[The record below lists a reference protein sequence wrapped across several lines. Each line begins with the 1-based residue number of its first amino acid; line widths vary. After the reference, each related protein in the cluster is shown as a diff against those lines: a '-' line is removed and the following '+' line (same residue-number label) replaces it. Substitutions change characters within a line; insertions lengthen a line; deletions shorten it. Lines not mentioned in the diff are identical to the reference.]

1 MIAMPVE
8 VPVETRATPQQLREL
23 LDAPACLPP
32 EYGGGLANHLPM
44 ALDALQKLG
53 ASGERLRAF
62 YDSQAPHIGSDIDP
76 AFAALAAE
84 FRRQLDREGAD
95 TVLRRALPR
104 LLPGVAAAA
113 FHGVIRTAHA
123 LRAGSRA
130 ELARGLAYWSWRH
143 RVLDAPDRPAALLD
157 FDEWS
162 ARLRAAD
169 EHLAGRMIT
178 SRMVLATQTPS
189 YLALGAALAPQA
201 DPLRALAGLAVE
213 TYLRSRDFTVLHLVT
228 GLHALRQLAPWLP
241 PASELQP
248 VLVGAFT
255 AAYLAA
261 QPRSVDSSSSQRD
274 WPAVIAAAIASDNEH
289 TIKLVHAC
297 REEAAYYCDPR
308 YLAAAALATS

>member
-1 MIAMPVE
+1 MIARPVD
-8 VPVETRATPQQLREL
+8 VLVVTRATPQQLREL
-23 LDAPACLPP
+23 LESPACLLP
-32 EYGGGLANHLPM
+32 EYGGGFSNHLPM

-62 YDSQAPHIGSDIDP
+62 HDHHAAGIEGGIDP
-76 AFAALAAE
+76 AFAALVAE

-95 TVLRRALPR
+95 AVLRRALPR

-113 FHGVIRTAHA
+113 FHGLIRTAHA
-123 LRAGSRA
+123 LRSGSRG

-143 RVLDAPDRPAALLD
+143 RVLDAPHRPAALLELA
-157 FDEWS
+157 EWS
-162 ARLRAAD
+162 TRLRAAD
-169 EHLAGRMIT
+169 ENLAGRMIMQ
-178 SRMVLATQTPS
+178 RMSLATQTPS

-213 TYLRSRDFTVLHLVT
+213 AYLHSRNFTVLHLVT
-228 GLHALRQLAPWLP
+228 GLHALRQLQPWLP
-241 PASELQP
+241 PAPELQP

-261 QPRSVDSSSSQRD
+261 EVQPVDAKPPQRD
-274 WPAVIAAAIASDNEH
+274 WPEVIAAAIASDNEH

-297 REEAAYYCDPR
+297 REEFAHYGDPR
-308 YLAAAALATS
+308 YLAAAALATT

>member
-1 MIAMPVE
+1 MIATA
-8 VPVETRATPQQLREL
+8 VETRATPQQLREL
-23 LDAPACLPP
+23 LEAPACLPP
-32 EYGGGLANHLPM
+32 EYGGGLSNHLPM

-62 YDSQAPHIGSDIDP
+62 YDSQAPRIEGDVDP

-95 TVLRRALPR
+95 AVLHRTLPR

-123 LRAGSRA
+123 LRSGSRG

-143 RVLDAPDRPAALLD
+143 RVLDAPHRPVALLD
-157 FDEWS
+157 LAEWS

-169 EHLAGRMIT
+169 EHLAGRMIAQ
-178 SRMVLATQTPS
+178 RVALATQTPS

-201 DPLRALAGLAVE
+201 DPLRSLAGLAVE
-213 TYLRSRDFTVLHLVT
+213 AYLHSRNFTVLHLVT
-228 GLHALRQLAPWLP
+228 GLHALRQLQPWLP
-241 PASELQP
+241 PSPELQP

-261 QPRSVDSSSSQRD
+261 QVQAVDARPSRRD
-274 WPAVIAAAIASDNEH
+274 WPEVIAAAIASDNEH

-297 REEAAYYCDPR
+297 REEFAHYGAPH